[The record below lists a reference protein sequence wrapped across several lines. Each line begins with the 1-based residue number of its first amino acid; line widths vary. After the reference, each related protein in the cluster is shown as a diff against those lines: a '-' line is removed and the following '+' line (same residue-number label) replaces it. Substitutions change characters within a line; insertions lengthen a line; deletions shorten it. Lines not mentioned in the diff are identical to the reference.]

1 MSGDG
6 RVRFAEQ
13 LAILR
18 AQAGLSLAEVATAA
32 HVARGYVHHLEHG
45 RRWPTRSVAEL
56 LDTALSADGALLAIW
71 KAADHD
77 MRSDRAP
84 VVGAVA
90 ASHQPEEV
98 GIALMSAA
106 DESARFLAWAE
117 TSNIGDLTVEQM
129 HSDVHW
135 IARNYLKV
143 PTLPLFT
150 RARTIRDQTFAL
162 LEGRQRPDQSR
173 DLYAAAGWALTL
185 LAWISTDL
193 GRPDAADTHARTA
206 WVCADNADHNA
217 LRAWVRATQHTA
229 AFWEHRFLDAAGYA
243 EDGLRYTNTG
253 SARAFLTSAHALDL
267 AKAGQVDDAGT
278 ALARARDAAEVI
290 EQDTDEMAGP
300 FTCSV
305 DRAGGFWSDVHLSL
319 DQPAAALTEA
329 DRAVAAFE
337 RAPAQRRNP
346 GSERMARVQQVRAH
360 LALGQFDGAAETLT
374 HVLDTAPEHR
384 VRPLLQ
390 RLSEVYAQAA
400 TCEQR
405 DEPTLCALREAIIDF
420 QRHAVTAELTA

>member
-1 MSGDG
+1 M
-6 RVRFAEQ
+6 
-13 LAILR
+13 
-18 AQAGLSLAEVATAA
+18 SLAEVATAA

-71 KAADHD
+71 RTADHD
-77 MRSDRAP
+77 IRSDRAP

-90 ASHQPEEV
+90 ASHQPDEV
-98 GIALMSAA
+98 GMVLMSAA

-129 HSDVHW
+129 HSDVQW

-162 LEGRQRPDQSR
+162 LGGRQRPDQSR
-173 DLYAAAGWALTL
+173 DLYTAAGWALTL

-253 SARAFLTSAHALDL
+253 SARAFLTSSR
-267 AKAGQVDDAGT
+267 AGSRKGRPKRRRGDSTGPRPRHRRGH
-278 ALARARDAAEVI
+278 RAR
-290 EQDTDEMAGP
+290 
-300 FTCSV
+300 
-305 DRAGGFWSDVHLSL
+305 
-319 DQPAAALTEA
+319 
-329 DRAVAAFE
+329 
-337 RAPAQRRNP
+337 
-346 GSERMARVQQVRAH
+346 
-360 LALGQFDGAAETLT
+360 
-374 HVLDTAPEHR
+374 HR
-384 VRPLLQ
+384 
-390 RLSEVYAQAA
+390 
-400 TCEQR
+400 
-405 DEPTLCALREAIIDF
+405 
-420 QRHAVTAELTA
+420 